1 MFQFHFGYTEVI
13 LIEQWSI
20 NSIVGLLLSMALI
33 IIMGALYEGLK
44 YYREYLF
51 WKTYNTLQYRA
62 VSVPEKPVVV
72 EEGERVV
79 Q

>member
-1 MFQFHFGYTEVI
+1 MQFHFGYTETI
-13 LIEQWSI
+13 LINQWSI
-20 NSIVGLLLSMALI
+20 ASVGGLIGSMVAI

-62 VSVPEKPVVV
+62 VSVPEKPVVA
-72 EEGERVV
+72 EEGSRVV

>member
-1 MFQFHFGYTEVI
+1 MVAII
-13 LIEQWSI
+13 L
-20 NSIVGLLLSMALI
+20 MATI
-33 IIMGALYEGLK
+33 YEGLK

-62 VSVPEKPVVV
+62 VSVPEKPVVA
-72 EEGERVV
+72 EEGSRVV